1 MTRHCD
7 LASDYY
13 RPGDTLKGKLSDLGD
28 PWSWIRDDVD
38 GWMRIRLVKGWGS
51 QAGQSRRAQ
60 DCIMLL
66 RKLLKVKLQKRG
78 DCCSC

>member
-28 PWSWIRDDVD
+28 PWSWSRDDVD
-38 GWMRIRLVKGWGS
+38 GWMRIRLVKGGDPRLGR
-51 QAGQSRRAQ
+51 AGEHK
-60 DCIMLL
+60 IT
-66 RKLLKVKLQKRG
+66 
-78 DCCSC
+78 SCYSENC